1 MSWTIVR
8 NEEALQQ
15 ALKLAKGSYQT
26 DLLLGRESLSGSTL
40 RGAVKNFGGKYAA
53 SRHNLLDRMQ
63 AAGIPFHEET
73 GENNRRLLVIG

>member
-15 ALKLAKGSYQT
+15 ALKLAKGCYQT
-26 DLLLGRESLSGSTL
+26 GLLLGHENLSGSTL
-40 RGAVKNFGGKYAA
+40 RGVAKNFGGKYAT
-53 SRHNLLDRMQ
+53 SRHNLLDRLQ

-73 GENNRRLLVIG
+73 GEHNRRLLVIG